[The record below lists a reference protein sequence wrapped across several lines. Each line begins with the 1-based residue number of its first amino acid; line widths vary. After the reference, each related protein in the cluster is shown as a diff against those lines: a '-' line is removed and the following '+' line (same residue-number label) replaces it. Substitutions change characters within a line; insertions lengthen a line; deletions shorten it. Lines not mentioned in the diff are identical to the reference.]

1 MSSIPN
7 TLTIFINTRIRGYPK
22 IKYSPNMTVKDVKS
36 DSVYFDPLVKL
47 SLNTVKS
54 LPPNYP
60 EKEKYTQF
68 FNKNEF
74 YGLIKRTISSTF
86 QKKTDLVQATNDG
99 YVDNNIDV
107 ILKTLF
113 SPNSRFYI
121 KGQPYTI
128 YSYEWT
134 PGDWRIDTK
143 KFETRLLY
151 SPYGSRLGSL
161 LPQSQYQQVDA
172 EKQLDEFKKK
182 YPAEILNGYSTAQ
195 KYSTFEDNAVAE
207 VVANNTVSK
216 TQQNTFLTH
225 LGNAIPSSFRALIG
239 RDIIEQQSINVD
251 ESVRNIPSD
260 PISLSILYSVSENY
274 SKDVENNSTGL
285 KTFYDNLLKS
295 GEAYKQANEKFTKVL
310 GTQLPT
316 INIPEAV
323 IPRATAMKG
332 GADDKNVMTQKIK
345 FDNTS
350 GSLKDLISQYKKKG
364 YTIDHILETPSLKD
378 EFSKI
383 IMELTE
389 DQKLF
394 LTMCLSSMKLLLEKM
409 EKLLAYV
416 LSLTQFYTGLRE
428 ARVKALSKTNGWF
441 QLFLVK
447 KLFTFDVDC
456 YESIL
461 KNSTILSNIG
471 SLKREIN
478 NCKIWISRFLSV
490 SYNSLE
496 EMINYY
502 QYYPELILIKKSEL
516 DIYLFRVILIDEK
529 NESDIWQIISSSS
542 VRFLE
547 TVKNYASTSIR
558 TTQEKMNSFKHEYSA
573 EQREALN
580 AIISK
585 KKEPL
590 QKQTPIFYESGNTK
604 LMKQMTNAF
613 LQIQSGIIDSYDLI
627 TLYSR
632 VSTIV
637 FAREIAALTCKKNVN
652 NTRIEIFGKSGF
664 QMYYNLIYS
673 DTTIVGILKEPMFW
687 SIPENIQSAI
697 VANNESTEQEK
708 ILQLE
713 YNNEST
719 VLQKKY
725 TESVDLLIPQISS
738 LGMLQQCLK
747 ISSPSSTISDDKDFN
762 SFMRSKYD
770 PSGTEEFR
778 RHLILTYDDGT
789 NDKLLEPISEEQL
802 EELLEEWKTYG
813 DPYDIGNSL
822 FTSIS
827 IAFNVGLIKA
837 NKETNNIYSEG
848 GMYSS
853 ASLRNAVAD
862 NIEERGMAMWRQ
874 LEPTLSKY
882 KSTDPERT
890 LSNFLFDDENHFIG
904 NDPAKVKAA
913 IRLATSEGGKYY
925 GDNRTVRILEHV
937 FKVKII
943 ILHAEIIPPDKN
955 YLETGQIVRFTHL
968 GAEYQGTIVG
978 NTKISDQY
986 SYDILLED
994 HTVAQN
1000 IERGEITYIDSNFYT
1015 VVCGDEPENIRDS
1028 NEFSHYI
1035 ILTDFGS
1042 VYSIQNY
1049 QVAYNTRL
1057 KQCVFTSEEL
1067 PSYIYYLV
1075 FKSCWR
1081 SKFLVAKDKFRL
1093 YDDYNW
1099 YYKNQSFKTRLL
1111 EMSEQFKKTLTE
1123 KAKQQ
1128 DILKEREKKAK
1139 KDKFVQKGGIK
1150 NDKVL
1155 SVPNKNMYIDVN
1167 NMGALQS
1174 NYGDS
1179 KLSYY
1184 IVIDL
1189 ELYPGE
1195 SIPIGEKAVLACQ
1208 SRYEKIRQAYAQLF
1222 GIQYQPNEFYRDN
1235 FVAPNPNAKSK
1246 TTKSRYS

>member
-1 MSSIPN
+1 
-7 TLTIFINTRIRGYPK
+7 
-22 IKYSPNMTVKDVKS
+22 MTVKDVKS

-47 SLNTVKS
+47 NLNTVKS

-86 QKKTDLVQATNDG
+86 QKKTDLIQATNDG
-99 YVDNNIDV
+99 YVDNNIDI

-113 SPNSRFYI
+113 APNSRFYI

-134 PGDWRIDTK
+134 QGDWRIDTK
-143 KFETRLLY
+143 KFESRLLY
-151 SPYGSRLGSL
+151 SSYGSRLGSL
-161 LPQSQYQQVDA
+161 VPQYQQVDA
-172 EKQLDEFKKK
+172 EKQLAEFKKN
-182 YPAEILNGYSTAQ
+182 YPAEILNGYSTGQ
-195 KYSTFEDNAVAE
+195 KYSTFEDNPLAE
-207 VVANNTVSK
+207 VVANENSNK
-216 TQQNTFLTH
+216 NQKNAFLQH
-225 LGNAIPSSFRALIG
+225 LSSAIPSSFRALIG
-239 RDIIEQQSINVD
+239 RDIIEQQSINVND
-251 ESVRNIPSD
+251 SIRNIPSD

-274 SKDVENNSTGL
+274 SKDVENNSAVL
-285 KTFYDNLLKS
+285 KPLYDNLLKS
-295 GEAYKQANEKFTKVL
+295 GEAYKQGNEKFTKVL
-310 GTQLPT
+310 GTQLPN
-316 INIPEAV
+316 INIPEA
-323 IPRATAMKG
+323 IAMKG
-332 GADDKNVMTQKIK
+332 GTDDKNVMTQKIK

-350 GSLKDLISQYKKKG
+350 NVLKDLISQYKKKG

-383 IMELTE
+383 ITELIE

-394 LTMCLSSMKLLLEKM
+394 LTMCLLSMKLLLEKM
-409 EKLLAYV
+409 EKLLAYI

-428 ARVKALSKTNGWF
+428 TKVKALSKTNGWF

-447 KLFTFDVDC
+447 KLFTFDIDC

-461 KNSTILSNIG
+461 KNTTVLANISN
-471 SLKREIN
+471 LKMVIN
-478 NCKIWISRFLSV
+478 NCKIWISRSLSIP
-490 SYNSLE
+490 YNYRE
-496 EMINYY
+496 QMINYY
-502 QYYPELILIKKSEL
+502 QYYPELVSIQKTEL
-516 DIYLFRVILIDEK
+516 DIYLFRVILMDEK

-547 TVKNYASTSIR
+547 TVKNYTSTSIK
-558 TTQEKMNSFKHEYSA
+558 TTQQKMDSFKMEYSA
-573 EQREALN
+573 EQRASLN

-613 LQIQSGIIDSYDLI
+613 LQIQNGIIDSYDLI

-664 QMYYNLIYS
+664 QMYYGLIYS
-673 DTTIVGILKEPMFW
+673 DATIVGILKEPMFW
-687 SIPENIQSAI
+687 SIPENIQSVI
-697 VANNESTEQEK
+697 TSNNENIEQEK
-708 ILQLE
+708 KLQLE

-725 TESVDLLIPQISS
+725 TESTDLLIPQISS

-747 ISSPSSTISDDKDFN
+747 ISSSTTSDNKDFN

-770 PSGTEEFR
+770 PSGTDEFR
-778 RHLILTYDDGT
+778 RHLILTYDDGA

-802 EELLEEWKTYG
+802 EELLEEWKMYG

-837 NKETNNIYSEG
+837 NKETNNVYSED

-853 ASLRNAVAD
+853 SSLRNAVAD

-874 LEPTLSKY
+874 LESSLSKY
-882 KSTDPERT
+882 KPTDPERA

-904 NDPAKVKAA
+904 NDVEKVKAA

-925 GDNRTVRILEHV
+925 GDNRTVRILEHI

-943 ILHAEIIPPDKN
+943 ILHAEIISADKN
-955 YLETGQIVRFTHL
+955 YLETGQIVRFTHS
-968 GAEYQGTIVG
+968 GVEYHGTIVG
-978 NTKISDQY
+978 NTKIKDKY

-1000 IERGEITYIDSNFYT
+1000 IERGEITYIDSHFYT
-1015 VVCGDEPENIRDS
+1015 VVCGDEPENIHDA

-1042 VYSIQNY
+1042 VYSVQNY

-1057 KQCVFTSEEL
+1057 KQCVFTAEEL

-1081 SKFLVAKDKFRL
+1081 SKFLVAKEKYKL
-1093 YDDYNW
+1093 YDNYNW
-1099 YYKNQSFKTRLL
+1099 YYRNREFKTKLL
-1111 EMSEQFKKTLTE
+1111 EMSEQFKKTLDET
-1123 KAKQQ
+1123 AKQQ

-1139 KDKFVQKGGIK
+1139 KDKFVQKGGITS
-1150 NDKVL
+1150 DKVL
-1155 SVPNKNMYIDVN
+1155 SVPNKSLYIDVN
-1167 NMGALQS
+1167 NMGAIQS

-1195 SIPIGEKAVLACQ
+1195 SIPIGEKAVLVCQ
-1208 SRYEKIRQAYAQLF
+1208 ARYEKIRQAYAQLF

-1235 FVAPNPNAKSK
+1235 FVPPNPNAKRK
-1246 TTKSRYS
+1246 TTRSRYL